1 MVQKITPEV
10 EKYIYTNRA
19 LSGGVL
25 KDRIATKFKIVVTK
39 RSVELYLA
47 RARATASEDNAAKIE
62 AVREKILES
71 GDLRAEKYLKY
82 LDENVEALNELLK
95 GAKGKIKI
103 ESTKDYVAAS
113 QALLKSLSTVLDF
126 VKPSEKPT
134 ITNINID
141 LSKFNEEELEQYG
154 RLAAKLAGI
163 QEGEGKTTPT

>member
-1 MVQKITPEV
+1 MVQKITPEI

-25 KDRIATKFKIVVTK
+25 KDQIAKKFKIVVTK

-113 QALLKSLSTVLDF
+113 LALLKSLSTVLDF
-126 VKPSEKPT
+126 VKPTEK
-134 ITNINID
+134 TNLNVSFKPD
-141 LSKFNEEELEQYG
+141 LSKLTIDELRQL
-154 RLAAKLAGI
+154 RSIRSKLNT
-163 QEGEGKTTPT
+163 EDLNSKSP